1 MSGLA
6 SQCFETA
13 EERRENLPRLRALP
27 LEDKVIYSK
36 ARIMDFYV
44 RRRGKVYVAYSGGK
58 DSTVLLHLVRSLY
71 PDVPA
76 VFIDTGLELPEI
88 RSQALNTPGVVR
100 LRPEMSFRKV
110 IQTYGYPCIGKVAA
124 HWIGLAQRGQ
134 PSGIRQMSSDGKY
147 GYSQFAYMVDAPF
160 RVSERCCDIMKKRPS
175 KQYHRET
182 GRCPY
187 IGTRTDE
194 SDIRQDAWIEKGEN
208 RDDGDIPASN
218 PLSIWSDDDVWDYIR
233 SRGLPYADVYD
244 RGYTRTGCA
253 FCMFGIMGDRTR
265 FLKLKASHPDLWTY
279 CMRPMDAGGL
289 GMRDVLD
296 YMHIPTGCEQ
306 SALTDY
312 GEVYE

>member
-1 MSGLA
+1 MSSLA

-76 VFIDTGLELPEI
+76 GFIDTGLELPEI

-124 HWIGLAQRGQ
+124 HWISLAQRGQ

-187 IGTRTDE
+187 LGMHADE
-194 SDIRQDAWIEKGEN
+194 STLREDIWVKNGEN
-208 RDDGDIPASN
+208 VESTKIPSST
-218 PLSIWSDDDVWDYIR
+218 PLSIWTDRDIWDYIHAN
-233 SRGLPYADVYD
+233 GLSYPSVYD
-244 RGYTRTGCA
+244 MGYERTGCM
-253 FCMFGIMGDRTR
+253 FCCFGITRHPDR
-265 FLKLKASHPDLWTY
+265 FLRLKQTHPKQWAY
-279 CMRPMDAGGL
+279 CMRPIDEGGL
-289 GMRDVLD
+289 GLREVLD